1 MDPMTLAERLAQD
14 LSAAMKARDAARVSV
29 LRMAKAALQNRE
41 IEKRAPLEEA
51 EVVKVLQGLVKQRED
66 SIEQFGKGNRTDL
79 VEKERAE
86 IAVLRAYLPPEA
98 SDADIAAVEMAVTE
112 TAAASVKDMGKVM
125 KAALGALQAAGKP
138 VDGRRVNEAVRKRL
152 GAG

>member
-1 MDPMTLAERLAQD
+1 MTLAERLAQD

-98 SDADIAAVEMAVTE
+98 SDADIAAAVEMAVTE